1 LADRIGWRARGHC
14 FLPVINADLLRPG
27 GTVRILFNPA
37 IQNPK
42 VIAVVQTLEPLP
54 VLQRAPYIVF
64 AGWSVTLVGHAL
76 LFNHISVLRPQ
87 SYWKRL

>member
-1 LADRIGWRARGHC
+1 LAGVLAGIVF
-14 FLPVINADLLRPG
+14 FLLSMLTFYVLGVLSG
-27 GTVRILFNPA
+27 ILFNPA

-64 AGWSVTLVGHAL
+64 AGWSITLVSHAL
-76 LFNHISVLRPQ
+76 LFSHISVLRPQ
-87 SYWKRL
+87 SYWTRL